1 MERYIAIKD
10 NPMKLAISAILV
22 TVILAA
28 SSATADAKTPSGP
41 QAVTPTINRVV
52 AGQVSEQIADALA
65 QGQGNRRAGA
75 NTMADGLNRD

>member
-1 MERYIAIKD
+1 
-10 NPMKLAISAILV
+10 MKLAISAVLV

-52 AGQVSEQIADALA
+52 ARQVSEQIADALA
-65 QGQGNRRAGA
+65 QGQENRCAGA
-75 NTMADGLNRD
+75 DPIADDLKRD

>member
-1 MERYIAIKD
+1 
-10 NPMKLAISAILV
+10 MKLAISAILV

-65 QGQGNRRAGA
+65 QGQEKQARWGRPDI
-75 NTMADGLNRD
+75 ADDLKRD